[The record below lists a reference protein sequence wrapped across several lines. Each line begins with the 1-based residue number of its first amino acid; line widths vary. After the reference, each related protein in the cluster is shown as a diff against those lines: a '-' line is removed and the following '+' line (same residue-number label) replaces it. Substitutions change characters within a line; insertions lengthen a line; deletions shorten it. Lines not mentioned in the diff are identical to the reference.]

1 MPAILFLVENFPSF
15 SATCWLQD
23 CSNIFDTIEK
33 MEDSPIIR
41 KALREILIRWRAEM
55 HLSQEKMA
63 NRCGISRT
71 HLSRLET
78 CTESTTLATVQ
89 QILEGC
95 GKHWT
100 DFGKAM
106 DEILETES
114 PGKIG
119 KLAAEQKFPYWPEK

>member
-1 MPAILFLVENFPSF
+1 MPALPFLMENFPAF
-15 SATCWLQD
+15 SATYWLQD
-23 CSNIFDTIEK
+23 YPKIFDSIEK

-63 NRCGISRT
+63 NLCGVSRT

-78 CTESTTLATVQ
+78 GIESTTLATLQ
-89 QILEGC
+89 QILKGC
-95 GKHWT
+95 GKNWA

-106 DEILETES
+106 DEIFETES
-114 PGKIG
+114 PEKSG